1 MKTPLSI
8 QILTKDNQETIED
21 CLNSISQINCK
32 IIIGDLGSKDKTIE
46 KCLKFKPE
54 IIKISLNDDISQA
67 RNFLIDK
74 ANTVWHLMIEPW
86 EVLLTPTEAIIE
98 KMLYEAC
105 AYKFHVL
112 QGDLVTKETRL
123 WNKSLNLK
131 FKNPIYE
138 TIDAE
143 AKMAAI
149 YIISKGGKRS
159 IPTKELAHKWKAKNP
174 LSADP
179 IYYIACSELID
190 KNWDTFLNYADLF
203 LHQQKK
209 QNISYFMTCY
219 YMAMVLCYIKKDYQK
234 AIQTLCPCIIKN
246 PTLAEFWCLLA
257 DVYYAISEYNK
268 AYHFYNN
275 AKILGSRR
283 LESSD
288 YPMEISKYK
297 DYPEKMMQACVSI
310 NENTNSYSGRI

>member
-54 IIKISLNDDISQA
+54 IINISLNDDISQA

-74 ANTVWHLMIEPW
+74 ANTVWHLVIEPW
-86 EVLLTPTEAIIE
+86 EVLLTPPEAIIE

-209 QNISYFMTCY
+209 QNISYFITCY
-219 YMAMVLCYIKKDYQK
+219 YMAMVLFYIKKDYQK

-310 NENTNSYSGRI
+310 SENTNSYSGRI